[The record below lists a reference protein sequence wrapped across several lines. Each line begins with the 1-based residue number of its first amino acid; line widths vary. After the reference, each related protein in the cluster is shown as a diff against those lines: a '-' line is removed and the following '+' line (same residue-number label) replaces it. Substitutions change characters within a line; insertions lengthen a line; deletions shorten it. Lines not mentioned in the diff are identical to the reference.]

1 MMKTE
6 MNCLALETTNRNVEI
21 FDQLK
26 TPESAPG
33 KEPVQILFS
42 AKTIIRPKQPSVC
55 DSACSSQTFPDKSET
70 PPEQISL
77 DLYLRQTLI
86 ADQSRVVCSYHQN
99 LATDWSAQV
108 PPPGRASF
116 VFSQLLIIHRR
127 FSVNAN
133 KAIVIRL
140 GGAIVRCHPHQRYSR
155 STLLDQ

>member
-55 DSACSSQTFPDKSET
+55 DSTCSSQTFPDKSET

-77 DLYLRQTLI
+77 DLYLRQTLL

-99 LATDWSAQV
+99 LATDWSTQV

-133 KAIVIRL
+133 KAIVIR
-140 GGAIVRCHPHQRYSR
+140 
-155 STLLDQ
+155 

>member
-1 MMKTE
+1 MKTE

-26 TPESAPG
+26 TPKSAPG
-33 KEPVQILFS
+33 KGPVHISLS

-70 PPEQISL
+70 PPEPISL
-77 DLYLRQTLI
+77 DLYLRQTLP
-86 ADQSRVVCSYHQN
+86 ADQSTDVCSYHQN
-99 LATDWSAQV
+99 LATDWSTQV
-108 PPPGRASF
+108 PPLGRASF
-116 VFSQLLIIHRR
+116 VFLQLLIIRRR

-140 GGAIVRCHPHQRYSR
+140 GGAIVRCHPHQLYSR